1 MGVLPRATILSI
13 SFIPIDNNNKNL
25 IINTK
30 ISSIVRVCFGTYL
43 TIQNQSYGNILM
55 MTKHSAVFEKQP
67 FVILITI
74 LSILF
79 IIGGA
84 FYYKYQA
91 DLIRDK
97 NHRMLLT
104 TGEIKTS
111 QLTHWYEDELY
122 DASVFARN
130 PIFQNFIGEWLT
142 TERASA
148 KSNLVNL
155 LNLTGD
161 SHSYENI
168 LITDPN
174 GSVLLSLKPEVVE
187 IDSLVIKYIREAV
200 QSRDIIST
208 DLYESTLFRQI
219 FIDFLAPVV
228 DERNEPLVVIILRID
243 PHEYLYPFIE
253 SWPVQTET
261 AESYIFRREGDSVLF
276 LNELRHQPKTGMK
289 LRYPLSRN
297 DLPAVQAV
305 LGFEGIYSGKD
316 HRGVEMLADVRSVP
330 GTPWHLVAKID
341 KDEVYSELYFR
352 AGRIIAF
359 VLVLIFLS
367 GVGMALIYT
376 NRQRNIYHELYT
388 KEKELWESQ
397 EEFRTT
403 LYSIGDAVIT
413 TDTAGTIRTMNPTA
427 ERLTGWSERG
437 ARGKSLEVVFRIINE
452 ETGSSID
459 NPVRKVLQKDDVI
472 GLANHTILIS
482 KEGREIPI
490 ADSGAPIRNEKGE
503 VIGVVLVFRD
513 QTAEREAAR
522 KLLESERRLATLMS
536 NLPGMAYRC
545 QNDPQWTMEFVS
557 KGCLELTGYSHE
569 ELTGNRVV
577 AYSDLIHEDD
587 RQMVW
592 DVVQTTLKSNRPFT
606 LTYRIRTA
614 DGREKW
620 VWEQGSGIYSETR
633 DLIALEGFITDITER
648 KEGEESLRRREQQ
661 FRLIAETVPDMIVVL
676 DTEGRRLYSSP
687 SFGPILGD
695 PDALFG
701 TDSFKDIHPD
711 DRERIRQVFKET
723 IRTGVGQH
731 AEYRLMAKDGTI
743 RIIESKGGVIRD
755 DEGNA
760 TQVVVVSRD
769 VTEKRKFEQQ
779 LLRTQRMESIG
790 TLAGGIAHDLNNVLS
805 PILLAVQVIK
815 KSASEKKAEKF
826 LDTIEISAKRG
837 ADLVNQVLSFAKG
850 VEGERKPIQ
859 IGKLIHDVC
868 DVIKRTFPKSISVK
882 IDTQQ
887 DVWTLSGDAT
897 QVHQI
902 LMNLCINARDAMPK
916 GGTLEIKTVNIVID
930 EQYARMNLDATPGSF
945 VKVSVSDSGTGIP
958 ERVIDKIFEPFFTT
972 KEEGKGTGLGL
983 STVHTIVKSH
993 GGFVNIYSEE
1003 GKGTVFNVYLPA
1015 PESEVET
1022 IVKDKKE
1029 IPTGNGELILVVDDE
1044 KSVRAITQATLEA
1057 NGYRVITATDGIEAV
1072 TMYSEHMQ
1080 DIALVLMDLRMPN
1093 MDGHAAIRAIKELSP
1108 NVKCIA
1114 MSGMGRDGKSKKKD
1128 FVGLLRKPLTA
1139 ETLLSAIYKMLL
1151 TKK

>member
-1 MGVLPRATILSI
+1 MNSHQEYSMKSDRPVAIRKRHLLVLTA
-13 SFIPIDNNNKNL
+13 
-25 IINTK
+25 
-30 ISSIVRVCFGTYL
+30 
-43 TIQNQSYGNILM
+43 
-55 MTKHSAVFEKQP
+55 
-67 FVILITI
+67 I

-79 IIGGA
+79 AIGG
-84 FYYKYQA
+84 YYYYRYLEDETRQ
-91 DLIRDK
+91 R

-104 TGEIKTS
+104 IGEMKAEH
-111 QLTHWYEDELY
+111 LAYWYEDELC
-122 DASVFARN
+122 DASVFAQN
-130 PIFQNFIGEWLT
+130 PLLIRYMEEWLFSGNLT
-142 TERASA
+142 DR
-148 KSNLVNL
+148 SNLVDL
-155 LNLTGD
+155 LDLMKD

-168 LITDPN
+168 LVTDPH
-174 GSVLLSLKPEVVE
+174 GEVLLSFKPDIAEVDSIVVDYVE
-187 IDSLVIKYIREAV
+187 QAV
-200 QSRDIIST
+200 TERDIIST
-208 DLYESTLFRQI
+208 DLYKSALHDQVY
-219 FIDFLAPVV
+219 IDFLAPIIS
-228 DERNEPLVVIILRID
+228 ERDEPLAVLVLRMD
-243 PHEYLYPFIE
+243 PNEYLFPLIE
-253 SWPVQTET
+253 SWPTPSET
-261 AESYIFRREGDSVLF
+261 AESFIMRREDDTALF
-276 LNELRHQPKTGMK
+276 LNELRHRDDTALN
-289 LRYPLSRN
+289 LRFSLDRKN
-297 DLPAVQAV
+297 IAAIQAV
-305 LGFEGIYSGKD
+305 LGYKGIFTGKD
-316 HRGVEMLADVRSVP
+316 YRGFDVLADIRP
-330 GTPWHLVAKID
+330 IPETPWFIVAKID
-341 KDEVYSELYFR
+341 KSEIYSDLYYR
-352 AGRIIAF
+352 AGVIIAF
-359 VLVLIFLS
+359 VFILILLLGTGLAF
-367 GVGMALIYT
+367 IYSS
-376 NRQRNIYHELYT
+376 RQRNIYKALYT

-397 EEFRTT
+397 EEIKTT
-403 LYSIGDAVIT
+403 LYSIGDGVVT
-413 TDTAGTIRTMNPTA
+413 TDTGGLVKHMNPVA
-427 ERLTGWSERG
+427 EELTGWKE
-437 ARGKSLEVVFRIINE
+437 ADAEGKPLEEVFKIIGE
-452 ETGSSID
+452 ETRIPVS
-459 NPVRKVLQKDDVI
+459 NPVQKVMQEGRIV

-482 KEGREIPI
+482 KEGKEIPI
-490 ADSGAPIRNEKGE
+490 ADSGAPIRNESGDI
-503 VIGVVLVFRD
+503 IGVVLVFQD
-513 QTAEREAAR
+513 QSAEREAAR
-522 KLLESERRLATLMS
+522 KLLESERRLATLIR

-545 QNDPQWTMEFVS
+545 QNDPQWTMEFLS
-557 KGCLELTGYSHE
+557 EGCLDLTGYSHE

-620 VWEQGSGIYSETR
+620 VWEQGSGIYSETG
-633 DLIALEGFITDITER
+633 DLIALEGFITNITER

-695 PDALFG
+695 PDALVG

-743 RIIESKGGVIRD
+743 RIIESKGGVVRD

-815 KSASEKKAEKF
+815 KRASEKKAEKF